1 MNMTTDTI
9 PSLPAGTRVR
19 MTVWSIRCK
28 YFSDGTRNKYKA
40 RLCANDG
47 MDLSLEDK
55 KNKKIKEADGLGK
68 ERARSLRVGK
78 K

>member
-9 PSLPAGTRVR
+9 PALLAGTRVKT
-19 MTVWSIRCK
+19 TVWSIKCK

-47 MDLSLEDK
+47 MDLSPEDK
-55 KNKKIKEADGLGK
+55 KNRMIEEANGSGK